1 MYVGIKHSNEY
12 IEKYF
17 TYGLKKNNKQLSMV
31 PYFLSLA
38 VFLVRYVNQR
48 IERNLPINLKFIEN
62 VIKFEEKCSM
72 NGYR

>member
-48 IERNLPINLKFIEN
+48 IERNLPI
-62 VIKFEEKCSM
+62 
-72 NGYR
+72 Y

>member
-38 VFLVRYVNQR
+38 VFFCKIRQSKNR
-48 IERNLPINLKFIEN
+48 EKFTY
-62 VIKFEEKCSM
+62 KFKI
-72 NGYR
+72 Y